1 MKKVEIT
8 ACGAPEAVAPGIGAP
23 GAGEISPRGSLP
35 IRR

>member
-23 GAGEISPRGSLP
+23 GGGEITLL
-35 IRR
+35 